1 MTVVAVGHL
10 VHDALAVAEELA
22 EDVSVEVFDPRTLY
36 PFDWELLDES
46 LARTGR
52 LVVFDDANRS
62 CGFAAEVVATAAEEM
77 SLVASPATRD
87 ARRRA
92 DLVRGRARAR
102 GASEPRAACS
112 RRSCRREGGGAPVI
126 DVQIPKMGMSTVEV
140 DIVAVNV
147 APGDRV
153 ESDSIVVEVQ
163 SEKAN
168 FEIEAGTAGIVKE
181 VLVQEG
187 DEAKVGDVVVRL
199 ES

>member
-1 MTVVAVGHL
+1 M
-10 VHDALAVAEELA
+10 
-22 EDVSVEVFDPRTLY
+22 
-36 PFDWELLDES
+36 
-46 LARTGR
+46 
-52 LVVFDDANRS
+52 
-62 CGFAAEVVATAAEEM
+62 
-77 SLVASPATRD
+77 
-87 ARRRA
+87 
-92 DLVRGRARAR
+92 
-102 GASEPRAACS
+102 
-112 RRSCRREGGGAPVI
+112 I